1 MSSDLVISVDGMGGD
16 NAPGVVV
23 AGVQL
28 FAAARKDVRILL
40 HGDEARLTPLL
51 EKSPAARKVSTI
63 IHSPNVVAM
72 DAKPAQA
79 LRRGK
84 GTSMWSAIES
94 VKNGQARVVT
104 SAGNTGALMAMS
116 RLQLRCVQG
125 VDRPALAAL
134 WPTEKGACAVLD
146 VGANVENDATELAA
160 FAVMGQ
166 AYFRAMFGKAQPSV
180 ALLNVGAEDVK
191 GHVEIREA
199 ARLLRESGI
208 EMNFIGFVEG
218 DDIGK
223 GAADVIVTD
232 GFTGNVALKTAE
244 GTARFVA
251 KALKDAF
258 KSGPFSILGALIA
271 SGALSKV
278 KSRLDPRKVNGA
290 AFLGLNGHVVKSH
303 GGTDALGFATAL
315 KFAANLAASNVPE
328 EVEAT
333 LKRAPQLQHAPRSRQ
348 ADAIPTDVAS

>member
-1 MSSDLVISVDGMGGD
+1 MSGDLVISVDGMGGD
-16 NAPGVVV
+16 HAPAIVV
-23 AGVQL
+23 AGADL
-28 FAAARKDVRILL
+28 FAQKRRDVRLL
-40 HGDEARLTPLL
+40 IHGDEAKLTPLL
-51 EKSPAARKVSTI
+51 ERSEHARAVSQI
-63 IHSPNVVAM
+63 VHCPDVVAM

-84 GTSMWSAIES
+84 GTSMWSAIEA
-94 VKNGQARVVT
+94 VKRHDARVIV

-116 RLQLRCVQG
+116 RLQLRCVEG

-134 WPTEKGACAVLD
+134 WPTEKGPSAVLD

-160 FAVMGQ
+160 FAVMGE
-166 AYFRAMFGKAQPSV
+166 AYYRAMFGKERPSV

-191 GHVEIREA
+191 GHVEIKEA

-232 GFTGNVALKTAE
+232 GFTGNIALKTAE
-244 GTARFVA
+244 GTAKFIA
-251 KALKDAF
+251 NALRDAL
-258 KSGPFSILGALIA
+258 KSGPFSMLGAALA
-271 SGALSKV
+271 AGALSKL
-278 KSRLDPRKVNGA
+278 KKRLDPRNVNGGV
-290 AFLGLNGHVVKSH
+290 FLGLNGHVVKSH

-315 KFAANLAASNVPE
+315 TFGASLAPSNVPE
-328 EVEAT
+328 EVAAT
-333 LKRAPQLQHAPRSRQ
+333 LKRAPQLRHDEN
-348 ADAIPTDVAS
+348 ADRTAVESETAS